1 MYVRFKKL
9 TPTAKAPTQGSA
21 EAAGYDLYADTQE
34 DVYIEP
40 GESKIIDT
48 NIAVELPPGYFG
60 GVYPRSGLST
70 NRGLTL
76 INCVGVI
83 DSDYRGA
90 IRVPLINLSN
100 HIQVIKPGERVAQ
113 LIIQVHARITW
124 TEVDDLSDTGRGA
137 GGFGSTGR
145 T

>member
-113 LIIQVHARITW
+113 LIIQIHARTIW
-124 TEVDDLSDTGRGA
+124 MEVDDLSETDRGS

>member
-60 GVYPRSGLST
+60 GVYPRSGISK

-113 LIIQVHARITW
+113 LIIQIHARTIW
-124 TEVDDLSDTGRGA
+124 MEVDDLSETDRGS